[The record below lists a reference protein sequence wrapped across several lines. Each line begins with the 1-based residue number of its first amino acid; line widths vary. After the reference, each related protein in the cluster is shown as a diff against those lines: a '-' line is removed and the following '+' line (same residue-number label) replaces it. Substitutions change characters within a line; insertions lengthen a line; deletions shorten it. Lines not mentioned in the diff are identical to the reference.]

1 MGRKMKNLS
10 IFGVHR
16 KISFRGVHKKPV
28 YIRGLAEK
36 GELGQGFDTP
46 MHIWV
51 FQIALRGRGE

>member
-28 YIRGLAEK
+28 YIGGLAEK
-36 GELGQGFDTP
+36 GGLGQFAD
-46 MHIWV
+46 
-51 FQIALRGRGE
+51 